1 MEYMHIIS
9 LVVLVGAI
17 VAAFLL
23 KINTGVVAIAAAL
36 VLGLCA
42 GWTDK
47 QIMATFGSKLFLTL
61 LGVMF
66 LFGIAQE
73 NKTLDLVAKK
83 SLALCRGRV
92 NLFPLLLFVVSAVL
106 SAIGPG
112 LISVTALMSAL
123 TVSLAR
129 QTKTEPIRLIPFGVL
144 GSFAGGL
151 SPITPSGI
159 VAIGTAEK
167 VSIFGLEWPLMWQ
180 MALTNLLYAAILYFF
195 VFKWHKHKH
204 NPLETGEAQARSE
217 KFSLVQWL
225 TLGGILLVAVLVL
238 VTGVDV
244 GMLSFAVGVLLLIFK
259 AADDSVVIKKL
270 PWGTL
275 VMITGVGILISV
287 VTDLGGIDLLSNG
300 LKMLMNTHTASM
312 IMTAISGV
320 MSWVSS
326 ASGVVMPTLIPTV
339 PEMVQSIQGTESLE
353 LVISICIGAHLAA
366 LSPLSSCGGLM
377 LAAYSSSG
385 EVTAKER
392 NRVFVQLFVI
402 SACGVAFG
410 AVLALIGLYG

>member
-1 MEYMHIIS
+1 MEYIDIIS
-9 LVVLVGAI
+9 LAVLIGAI

-73 NKTLDLVAKK
+73 NKTLDLLAKK
-83 SLALCRGRV
+83 ALALCRGRV
-92 NLFPLLLFVVSAVL
+92 NLFPPLLFVVSAVL

-129 QTKTEPIRLIPFGVL
+129 QTKTKPIRLIPFGVL

-167 VSIFGLEWPLMWQ
+167 VSITGLEWPLMWQ
-180 MALTNLLYAAILYFF
+180 MALTNLLYAVILYF
-195 VFKWHKHKH
+195 VFKWHTYKYVPMEGGKEKT
-204 NPLETGEAQARSE
+204 NSE
-217 KFSLVQWL
+217 KFSPIQWM

-238 VTGVDV
+238 ITGVDV

-259 AADDSVVIKKL
+259 AADDSAVIKKL

-287 VTDLGGIDLLSNG
+287 VTDLGGIKLLSNG
-300 LKMLMNTHTASM
+300 LEKLMNTHTASM

-339 PEMVQSIQGTESLE
+339 PNMVQKIQGTAAPE

-392 NRVFVQLFVI
+392 NRVFVQLFI
-402 SACGVAFG
+402 MSACGVAFG
-410 AVLALIGLYG
+410 AVLALLGIYG